1 MTRTIYVDG
10 KSYLIVSLLQLI
22 KDDALQARK
31 DRDKVKSAVLILL
44 IGECERIAKD
54 ATDEQVKSVGKKML
68 KNLEQVISL
77 GTLSASLAEAE
88 RDVLLP
94 YFPVEEVLTV
104 ELAVAKVVT
113 DNPDKEFTD
122 KNAGWFAGQ
131 VMKLTK
137 GAYPKPEVDSAL
149 RLYYETFVL

>member
-31 DRDKVKSAVLILL
+31 DRDK
-44 IGECERIAKD
+44 
-54 ATDEQVKSVGKKML
+54 VKSVGKKML

>member
-1 MTRTIYVDG
+1 M
-10 KSYLIVSLLQLI
+10 SLLQLI

-31 DRDKVKSAVLILL
+31 DRNKEKANVLILL

-54 ATDEQVKSVGKKML
+54 ATDDQVKAVGKKMI
-68 KNLEQVISL
+68 KNLDQVIDL
-77 GTLSASLAEAE
+77 GTLTGSLAEIE
-88 RDVLLP
+88 RNVLLP

-104 ELAVAKVVT
+104 ERAVAKVVA
-113 DNPDKEFTD
+113 DNQDKEFTD

-137 GAYPKPEVDSAL
+137 GAYPKPQVDEAL
-149 RLYYETFVL
+149 RLYYETYVL

>member
-1 MTRTIYVDG
+1 M
-10 KSYLIVSLLQLI
+10 SLLQLI

-31 DRDKVKSAVLILL
+31 DRDKLKSAVLILL

-54 ATDEQVKSVGKKML
+54 ATDKQVESVGRKMIKSLELL
-68 KNLEQVISL
+68 KQQTAVLFNGQ
-77 GTLSASLAEAE
+77 AQAEIDILNA
-88 RDVLLP
+88 
-94 YFPVEEVLTV
+94 YFPPQELLTV
-104 ELAVAKVVT
+104 EMAVAKVVS

-137 GAYPKPEVDSAL
+137 GAYPMTEVESAL
-149 RLYYETFVL
+149 RLHYETYVL

>member
-1 MTRTIYVDG
+1 M
-10 KSYLIVSLLQLI
+10 SLLQLI

-88 RDVLLP
+88 RDPTIVGM
-94 YFPVEEVLTV
+94 F
-104 ELAVAKVVT
+104 
-113 DNPDKEFTD
+113 
-122 KNAGWFAGQ
+122 
-131 VMKLTK
+131 
-137 GAYPKPEVDSAL
+137 VDEIKF
-149 RLYYETFVL
+149 LYTRFIL